1 MLCQLSRDSWHV
13 DWLPSEDIFVF
24 SEKVGERQ
32 FLFLGEVGT
41 DGGRLGGIT
50 STKIN
55 LDGVCLG
62 VWGDN
67 FCLLCWDFNIL

>member
-1 MLCQLSRDSWHV
+1 MLSQLYRNTRHISQFAC
-13 DWLPSEDIFVF
+13 EDILIFP
-24 SEKVGERQ
+24 EKVGERK

>member
-1 MLCQLSRDSWHV
+1 VLSQLSWDAWHISRF
-13 DWLPSEDIFVF
+13 PRKDISVF
-24 SEKVGERQ
+24 SEKVGERK

-55 LDGVCLG
+55 LNGVCLG